1 MTRGRSARGNELPYS
16 LLSGVRV
23 LELALL
29 APDLLGMHLADLGAE
44 VIKIEQ
50 PPGGDYVRE
59 IGGRKLGGLS
69 VLHLRWN
76 RGKKSLLLDL
86 KQPEGQA
93 LLGELAQRS
102 QVVLDGLRVGAAE
115 RCGAGYE
122 RLRAK
127 NPALVYCSLSGLGR
141 SGPYAKLATHGVAYD
156 AFAGLA
162 PAVRAADGTPR
173 IPPHTQVGIYAA
185 PLYAAMAVCAGLVRA
200 RATGEGCL
208 IDVAEVDA
216 AVAWQA
222 EALAG
227 ERGRPVESGR
237 ANLAASVRYQY
248 YDTRDGRLVI
258 FQASEQKFWRNF
270 CEGVGRLDL
279 FEAKPGGRV
288 GDHAAGDEDL
298 RRELA
303 AIFRTRNQ
311 AEWVRFFLERD
322 IPGAPVYEPSEL
334 PGDPQVQ
341 ARGLLVDQDHPSAGA
356 LRLFG
361 TPVQVEGERFDASHA
376 PHAGEHGDALLRSV
390 LGLSDA
396 ELARLRAAGVTG

>member
-1 MTRGRSARGNELPYS
+1 MSYS

-59 IGGRKLGGLS
+59 IGARKLRGLS

-76 RGKKSLLLDL
+76 RGKQSLLLDL
-86 KQPEGQA
+86 KRPEGQA
-93 LLGELAQRS
+93 LLGELAARS
-102 QVVLDGLRVGAAE
+102 HVLIDGLRVGAAE

-122 RLRAK
+122 QLRAK

-141 SGPYAKLATHGVAYD
+141 VGPYAKLATHGVAYD

-162 PAVRAADGTPR
+162 PALRAADGTPR

-185 PLYAAMAVCAGLVRA
+185 PLYAAMAVCAALVRA
-200 RATGEGCL
+200 RATGVGCL
-208 IDVAEVDA
+208 LDVAEVDA

-227 ERGRPVESGR
+227 ERGEPVSSGR

-248 YDTRDGRLVI
+248 YDTSDRRLVI

-270 CEGVGRLDL
+270 CEGVGRMDL
-279 FEAKPGGRV
+279 FEAKPGARV

-303 AIFRTRNQ
+303 AIFRTRTQ
-311 AEWVRFFLERD
+311 AQWVQFFLERD
-322 IPGAPVYEPSEL
+322 IPGAPVYEPAEL

-341 ARGLLVDQDHPSAGA
+341 ARGLLIDQDHPSAGP

-361 TPVQVEGERFDASHA
+361 TPLRVEDERFSAA
-376 PHAGEHGDALLRSV
+376 PAPSAGEHSERVLRSV

-396 ELARLRAAGVTG
+396 ELARLRSAGITA